1 MDAHWLALPI
11 LNQLNSGVL
20 VLTTDYTISYYNQ
33 FIERRLGVPL
43 VEVRNRCVFDV
54 FTDLP
59 EAWLT
64 RKLDSVIALN
74 APTFSSWEQRPY
86 IVKLPHLRPVSG
98 GTDYMMQNCTMLPL
112 QHPKTKETF
121 VCLLIED
128 ATDVSIYQQ
137 ELQQNMLALKQANR
151 LDGLTKVLNRAH
163 WEDLLQTELLRAK
176 RYQQPLSLILFDL
189 DKFKQL
195 NDDYGHLGGDFV
207 LIELASFIQ
216 SLLRESDY
224 LGRYGGEEFGIIL
237 PNTALQGASDVAE
250 RVCKAVAEHKML
262 FNQQQIRATIS
273 LGVAELNT
281 HRHKDAHDML
291 QCADIALYVSKRQ
304 GRNRSTKYREQLQ
317 DFVQKVNP

>member
-11 LNQLNSGVL
+11 LNQLSSGVL
-20 VLTTDYTISYYNQ
+20 VLTADYSISYYNQ
-33 FIERRLGVPL
+33 FIERRIGVPL
-43 VEVRNRCVFDV
+43 IEVRDRCVFDV

-64 RKLDSVIALN
+64 RKLDGVLALN
-74 APTFSSWEQRPY
+74 APMFTSWEQRPY
-86 IVKLPHLRPVSG
+86 ILKLPHLRPVSG

-112 QHPKTKETF
+112 KHPKTNETF

-128 ATDVSIYQQ
+128 ATDVSVYQQ
-137 ELQQNMLALKQANR
+137 ELQQNVHALKQANR
-151 LDGLTKVLNRAH
+151 LDGLTQVLNRAH
-163 WEDLLQTELLRAK
+163 WEEQLQTEILRAK
-176 RYQQPLSLILFDL
+176 RYHQSLSLILFDL

-207 LIELASFIQ
+207 LIELARFIP

-237 PNTALQGASDVAE
+237 PNTPLQGASDVAE
-250 RVCKAVAEHKML
+250 RVCKAVSEHELL
-262 FNQQQIRATIS
+262 FKQQRIRATIS

-291 QCADIALYVSKRQ
+291 QSADVALYASKRQ
-304 GRNRSTKYREQLQ
+304 GRNRSTKFHEQLQ
-317 DFVQKVNP
+317 DMLQKVNS